1 MQLGACKMQKQT
13 ATQQIYKYVK
23 ANKLATAKQIAQA
36 LNLNANTVSKLCW
49 QMEQR
54 NAMQQVKVE
63 GMRSMYVAK
72 RNAKFNKPKATKRT
86 TTTAKR
92 NTQVME
98 VKQAIVAMQ
107 KLLRKLEAV

>member
-1 MQLGACKMQKQT
+1 MQKQT

-23 ANKLATAKQIAQA
+23 ANKLATARQIAQA
-36 LNLNANTVSKLCW
+36 LNMQANTVSKLCW

-72 RNAKFNKPKATKRT
+72 RNAKFNAPRSTKRN
-86 TTTAKR
+86 AKH
-92 NTQVME
+92 VME
-98 VKQAIVAMQ
+98 VKQAIAHMQ
-107 KLLRKLEAV
+107 ALLRKLETA

>member
-1 MQLGACKMQKQT
+1 MQKQT

-23 ANKLATAKQIAQA
+23 ANKLATAKQIAEA
-36 LNLNANTVSKLCW
+36 LNMQANTVSKLCW

-54 NAMQQVKVE
+54 NAMQQVKIE

-72 RNAKFNKPKATKRT
+72 RNAKFNKARST
-86 TTTAKR
+86 TATAKR
-92 NTQVME
+92 KATVQAKQVME

>member
-1 MQLGACKMQKQT
+1 MQKQT

-23 ANKLATAKQIAQA
+23 ANKLATARQIAQA
-36 LNLNANTVSKLCW
+36 LNMQANTVSKLCW

-72 RNAKFNKPKATKRT
+72 RNAKFNAPKATKRK
-86 TTTAKR
+86 TTASKAQ
-92 NTQVME
+92 NAKHVME
-98 VKQAIVAMQ
+98 VKQAIAHMQ
-107 KLLRKLEAV
+107 ALLHKLETA